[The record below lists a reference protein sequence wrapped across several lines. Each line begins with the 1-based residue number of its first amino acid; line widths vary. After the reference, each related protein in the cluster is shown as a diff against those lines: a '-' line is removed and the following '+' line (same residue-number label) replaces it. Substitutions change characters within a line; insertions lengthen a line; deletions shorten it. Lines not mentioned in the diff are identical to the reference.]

1 MSRSGIG
8 TVNVFGLS
16 AGIVNSVAEV
26 ERRASVLGPMSL
38 LGAVFVTAIGLQQ
51 VAIQPIL
58 VQTFVEKL
66 GLTENNAGYVA
77 SAELFGMALATVVSI
92 VALERFRWRRLILI
106 ASAGLLCADL
116 SSISAIHFVPLLII
130 RFAAGVFEGVLTSVG
145 YAMLAFARRPDRGIA
160 LALAVLL
167 SFGAACALLFPRAL
181 QTIGAEGIF
190 ATLGVI
196 SVVPAFLV
204 RHLPDHGG
212 TGTTKIE
219 HERVGGAAY
228 VALGAIATF
237 FVGVGAITP
246 YLFLIGTNTGLV
258 DQVVAL
264 GISASLIAGVLGALF
279 ALIACDLL
287 PPIVVTSAAI
297 LVTGLPVLL
306 LRKGLSGVE
315 FGIIACIFNGVGTMA
330 APLVIAPVAAL
341 DRTGRLT
348 AIAAAIQICAFAFGP
363 FLSALLVKPGAY
375 GAVENTAAVLFVVS
389 AALVLIPLKQIRL
402 RVAKSV

>member
-1 MSRSGIG
+1 VG
-8 TVNVFGLS
+8 V
-16 AGIVNSVAEV
+16 VNSVAEGA
-26 ERRASVLGPMSL
+26 RRAPVLGPIAL
-38 LGAVFVTAIGLQQ
+38 LGAVIVTAVGLQQ
-51 VAIQPIL
+51 VAIQPVL

-77 SAELFGMALATVVSI
+77 SAELFGMALATVVLI
-92 VALERFRWRRLILI
+92 VALERFSWRRLILI
-106 ASAGLLCADL
+106 ASVGLLCADL
-116 SSISAIHFVPLLII
+116 FSIAVSHFVPILMV

-167 SFGAACALLFPRAL
+167 SFGAACVLLFPRAL
-181 QTIGAEGIF
+181 ETIGAEGIF

-204 RHLPDHGG
+204 RNLPDRGGAATAKMENKGIGG
-212 TGTTKIE
+212 T
-219 HERVGGAAY
+219 AY
-228 VALGAIATF
+228 VALGAIAAY
-237 FVGVGAITP
+237 FVGLGAITP
-246 YLFLIGTNTGLV
+246 YLFLIGTNIGLA

-264 GISASLIAGVLGALF
+264 VISASLIAGVVGALL
-279 ALIACDLL
+279 ALVACDLL
-287 PPIVVTSAAI
+287 PAIVVTSAAI

-306 LRKGLSGVE
+306 LHKGLSGPE
-315 FGIIACIFNGVGTMA
+315 FGIIACLFNGVGTMA
-330 APLVIAPVAAL
+330 APLVIAPVAAF
-341 DRTGRLT
+341 DQTGRLV

-389 AALVLIPLKQIRL
+389 AVLVLVPLKKTSYDL
-402 RVAKSV
+402 RK

>member
-1 MSRSGIG
+1 MSSASSGS
-8 TVNVFGLS
+8 S
-16 AGIVNSVAEV
+16 AAEG
-26 ERRASVLGPMSL
+26 ERRAPVLGPIAL
-38 LGAVFVTAIGLQQ
+38 LGAVIVTAVGLQQ

-58 VQTFVEKL
+58 VQTFVAKL

-77 SAELFGMALATVVSI
+77 SAELFGMALATIASI
-92 VALERFRWRRLILI
+92 VALERVRWRRLVLI
-106 ASAGLLCADL
+106 VSVCLLCTDL
-116 SSISAIHFVPLLII
+116 ISIAVTHFIPLLIV

-167 SFGAACALLFPRAL
+167 SFGAACVLLFPQAL

-204 RHLPDHGG
+204 RHVPNHGG
-212 TGTTKIE
+212 APTTKIE
-219 HERVGGAAY
+219 NEAVGGAAY
-228 VALGAIATF
+228 FALGAIATF
-237 FVGVGAITP
+237 FVGVGAVTP
-246 YLFLIGTNTGLV
+246 YLFLIGTNIGLA

-287 PPIVVTSAAI
+287 PPIVVTIAAI

-306 LRKGLSGVE
+306 LHKGLSGLE
-315 FGIIACIFNGVGTMA
+315 FGIIACLFNGVGTMA
-330 APLVIAPVAAL
+330 APLVIAPVAAF

-363 FLSALLVKPGAY
+363 FLSALLVKPGSY
-375 GAVENTAAVLFVVS
+375 GAVESTAAVLFVVS
-389 AALVLIPLKQIRL
+389 AALVPIPLKAISL
-402 RVAKSV
+402 RAAESVWRVGTRPWHL

>member
-1 MSRSGIG
+1 
-8 TVNVFGLS
+8 
-16 AGIVNSVAEV
+16 VNSVAEV
-26 ERRASVLGPMSL
+26 ERRTPVLGRIAL
-38 LGAVFVTAIGLQQ
+38 LGAVIVTAIGLQQ
-51 VAIQPIL
+51 VAIQSIL

-92 VALERFRWRRLILI
+92 VALGRFRWRRLILLVTV
-106 ASAGLLCADL
+106 GLLCTDL
-116 SSISAIHFVPLLII
+116 ISIAVIHFLPLLIV

-167 SFGAACALLFPRAL
+167 SFGAACVLLFPRAL
-181 QTIGAEGIF
+181 ETIGAEGIF
-190 ATLGVI
+190 ATLGLI

-212 TGTTKIE
+212 ATTAQTENEGI
-219 HERVGGAAY
+219 GGAAY
-228 VALGAIATF
+228 LALGAIATF
-237 FVGVGAITP
+237 FVGVGAVTP
-246 YLFLIGTNTGLV
+246 YLFLIGTNTGLA

-264 GISASLIAGVLGALF
+264 GLSASLIAGVLGALF

-297 LVTGLPVLL
+297 LVSGLPVLL
-306 LRKGLSGVE
+306 LHKGLSGLE
-315 FGIIACIFNGVGTMA
+315 FGIIACLFNGVGTMA
-330 APLVIAPVAAL
+330 APLVIAPVAAF
-341 DRTGRLT
+341 DQTGRLT
-348 AIAAAIQICAFAFGP
+348 AVAAAIQICAFAFGP

-389 AALVLIPLKQIRL
+389 AVLVLIPLKAISL